1 MIKPEVSLH
10 LLPSSS
16 LLSLILKL
24 HRKHLGAPLT
34 YGFQEKKGLAL
45 LVDTEKPEVSQHP
58 ACQTKLVCI
67 IHKQAEIVEAY
78 VEMNEEKLVLTDFYS
93 SRSKYIK
100 KVLSVQVVG
109 ITPLSPLC
117 LGMEKVSRK

>member
-1 MIKPEVSLH
+1 MIKPEISLH

-16 LLSLILKL
+16 LLSLILKRY
-24 HRKHLGAPLT
+24 RKHLGVPLT

-58 ACQTKLVCI
+58 ASQTKLVCI
-67 IHKQAEIVEAY
+67 IHNHADIVKAY
-78 VEMNEEKLVLTDFYS
+78 VEMNEEKLVLTDFCS
-93 SRSKYIK
+93 SRGKDIIK
-100 KVLSVQVVG
+100 ALSVQVVG

-117 LGMEKVSRK
+117 LWM